1 MTKPTEIPMIDYSE
15 FLLLG
20 IEFSL
25 GDFKK
30 YQITIEDF
38 LAKEQKTLEESYSK
52 NLEELDQDDHKKYNQ
67 IAQDYY
73 YRSGDIA
80 TLFPHNFRASF
91 LIQIITFI
99 EHELKLICE
108 HYEFEKQTKY
118 SINDLKGVNEIG
130 KAKQFLEKS
139 CNVNFQNLD
148 KEWQFILKVK
158 RIRNKLVHSQGFVK
172 KSEKD
177 WKVFNDFNNKLKYF
191 DFSPK
196 GELVE
201 EPKLIIKN
209 RLLIDDL
216 LKITNT
222 FFNKLLGKELKYN
235 C

>member
-1 MTKPTEIPMIDYSE
+1 MV
-15 FLLLG
+15 
-20 IEFSL
+20 
-25 GDFKK
+25 DFKK
-30 YQITIEDF
+30 YQTTIENF
-38 LAKEQKTLEESYSK
+38 LDKEKKSLDESYNKS
-52 NLEELDQDDHKKYNQ
+52 LAELDQDDYKKYNQ
-67 IAQDYY
+67 IAKDYY

-91 LIQIITFI
+91 LVQIITFI

-118 SINDLKGVNEIG
+118 SINDLKGTNDIE

-139 CNVNFQNLD
+139 CNVNFRNLD
-148 KEWQFILKVK
+148 KEWQFILKIK
-158 RIRNKLVHSQGFVK
+158 RIRNKLIHSQGFVK
-172 KSEKD
+172 KTEKD

-216 LKITNT
+216 LKVTED

>member
-1 MTKPTEIPMIDYSE
+1 MTKPTEIPIIDYAE
-15 FLLLG
+15 FLLFG

-25 GDFKK
+25 VDFKK
-30 YQITIEDF
+30 YQTKIESF
-38 LAKEQKTLEESYSK
+38 LDKEKKSLDESYNKS
-52 NLEELDQDDHKKYNQ
+52 LAELDQDDYKRYNQ

-118 SINDLKGVNEIG
+118 SINDLKGTNDIE

-139 CNVNFQNLD
+139 CNVNFRNLD
-148 KEWQFILKVK
+148 KEWQFILKIK

-172 KSEKD
+172 KTEKD

-216 LKITNT
+216 LKVTED